1 MNEQAF
7 LEKMSELTE
16 TDLSELSFST
26 RLTDLSIWDS
36 MSAAAFLAFAAEH
49 GGQNLVGGI
58 QDAENVGDLFA
69 LIQGADH
76 ACGR

>member
-36 MSAAAFLAFAAEH
+36 MSAAAFLAFAAEQ